1 MKKFLLA
8 SGVVVVFVIYALSQ
22 RNEGSAPVIAPSN
35 ASTNSS
41 STTSSTSGSSPTPSS
56 NNSNSGGSPMNS
68 GGQMMGGYKNGSY
81 TGDSVDAFY
90 GYVQVKA
97 IISGGKITD
106 VQFLDYPHDRSN
118 SVYINSQA
126 MPYLTQEAIQAQS
139 ANVDII
145 SGATATSQ
153 AFQQSLTSALNQAH

>member
-8 SGVVVVFVIYALSQ
+8 AGVVVVFVIYAISQ
-22 RNEGSAPVIAPSN
+22 RNEGSAPVIAPKSSVSSN
-35 ASTNSS
+35 TSS
-41 STTSSTSGSSPTPSS
+41 SSNSTSGSSSGSTSS
-56 NNSNSGGSPMNS
+56 NSSGSPMNS
-68 GGQMMGGYKNGSY
+68 GQMMSGYKNGSY

-97 IISGGKITD
+97 TISGGKITD

-126 MPYLTQEAIQAQS
+126 MPYLTQEAISAQN

-153 AFQQSLTSALNQAH
+153 AFQQSLASALAQAK